1 MFELVV
7 PRRTGVNMML
17 DTTIQKE
24 GIGVSLLCE
33 DQVGGLSV
41 IKLLRVEEGGELKPL
56 VWVQLRGGGGEKGH
70 HLPPVLA
77 GLDHQEQLAQRQH
90 HGHHVEGPDGEGV
103 GHWGAG
109 QEQDVS

>member
-7 PRRTGVNMML
+7 PMRTGVNMML

-56 VWVQLRGGGGEKGH
+56 FWVQLRGGGGEKGH
-70 HLPPVLA
+70 TSPLYL
-77 GLDHQEQLAQRQH
+77 
-90 HGHHVEGPDGEGV
+90 
-103 GHWGAG
+103 
-109 QEQDVS
+109 QDWITRSN